1 MCNTHW
7 QNNASR
13 QQLILFYECINW
25 ASDVHSSMYQSAF
38 SSSPAWFHHNAKSA
52 SLPHLRYLFFSTT
65 TQRECTTCL
74 LALPNRFRR
83 MRIIRGCTTDGPT
96 NQTHRVAE
104 WLVGFGNPNCNVRCV
119 SDDLPKK
126 HNRQTTHIHVYLY
139 MYLYNHI
146 LYINICI
153 HVCKL

>member
-52 SLPHLRYLFFSTT
+52 SLPTLRYFFLSTT
-65 TQRECTTCL
+65 AQRMCTICL

-83 MRIIRGCTTDGPT
+83 MRIIRGCITDGPT

-119 SDDLPKK
+119 SDDLPKNIIDK
-126 HNRQTTHIHVYLY
+126 LHTYACIY
-139 MYLYNHI
+139 
-146 LYINICI
+146 ICI
-153 HVCKL
+153 CITIS